1 MDAWSTLP
9 RDHANVPVARRT
21 SQGCLDAE
29 CRKLTPGPTSDDP
42 SIALDWDALL
52 EQLNRRVG
60 LETSASVTE
69 IDRSMIRRFA
79 AAIGAASQLY
89 FDDDFARTTQFGG
102 MIAPPAFVS
111 TFVVGHIPEIFATV
125 PALGRTLHTDDTA
138 RTWRPIR
145 PGDRITSFARY
156 AGAMR
161 KDGRQGPMLFQSA
174 DLILDDA
181 LQQPVA
187 QVRIVSVSF

>member
-1 MDAWSTLP
+1 M
-9 RDHANVPVARRT
+9 
-21 SQGCLDAE
+21 
-29 CRKLTPGPTSDDP
+29 TPGSTSDDP

-89 FDDDFARTTQFGG
+89 FNEEFALTTQFGG
-102 MIAPPAFVS
+102 MIAPHRVRLERS
-111 TFVVGHIPEIFATV
+111 SSVTFRRSSPQYRHRADAPYGRHGAHLAT
-125 PALGRTLHTDDTA
+125 DTA
-138 RTWRPIR
+138 RRSALPRSHAIAEAQCARTDDKDRCFSRAPI
-145 PGDRITSFARY
+145 SFWT
-156 AGAMR
+156 M
-161 KDGRQGPMLFQSA
+161 PSSS
-174 DLILDDA
+174 
-181 LQQPVA
+181 PVA

>member
-1 MDAWSTLP
+1 MA
-9 RDHANVPVARRT
+9 
-21 SQGCLDAE
+21 
-29 CRKLTPGPTSDDP
+29 P

-52 EQLNRRVG
+52 AQLNRRVG

-69 IDRSMIRRFA
+69 IDRSMIRPVRRCDRSGEPVVFQRGIRADDAVRRDDRA
-79 AAIGAASQLY
+79 ARVRLDVRRRSHSGDL
-89 FDDDFARTTQFGG
+89 RHGTGTR
-102 MIAPPAFVS
+102 
-111 TFVVGHIPEIFATV
+111 
-125 PALGRTLHTDDTA
+125 GRTLHTDDTA

-161 KDGRQGPMLFQSA
+161 KDRDVNEPMLFQSA